1 MNYNYFVYLGDTA
14 IRVDKIS
21 SISSVRQVNK
31 DKYRF
36 TVTVEGTERL
46 FTYTNNDENI
56 AREERT
62 RFITVVKQELNKLME
77 YKHDRL

>member
-1 MNYNYFVYLGDTA
+1 MNYNHFIYLGDTA
-14 IRVDKIS
+14 LRVDKIS
-21 SISSVRQVNK
+21 SISDVKQVDK
-31 DKYRF
+31 DKWRF
-36 TVTVEGTERL
+36 TVTIEGTTRL

-62 RFITVVKQELNKLME
+62 RFMTAVNQELDKLME

>member
-1 MNYNYFVYLGDTA
+1 MNYNHFIYLGDTA
-14 IRVDKIS
+14 LRVDKIS
-21 SISSVRQVNK
+21 SISGVKQVYK
-31 DKYRF
+31 DKWRF
-36 TVTVEGTERL
+36 TVTIEGTTRL

-62 RFITVVKQELNKLME
+62 RFMTAVNQELDKLME

>member
-1 MNYNYFVYLGDTA
+1 MNYNHFVYLDSTA
-14 IRVDKIS
+14 LRADKIL
-21 SISSVRQVNK
+21 SISDVKQVNK

-46 FTYTNNDENI
+46 FAYTNNDENI

-62 RFITVVKQELNKLME
+62 RFMTAVNQELDKLME